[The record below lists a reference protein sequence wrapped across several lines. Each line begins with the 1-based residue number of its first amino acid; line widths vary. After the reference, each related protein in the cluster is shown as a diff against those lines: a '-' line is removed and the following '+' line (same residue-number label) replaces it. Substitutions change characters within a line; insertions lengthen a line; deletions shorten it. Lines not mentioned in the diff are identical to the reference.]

1 MNPLNQFLAKN
12 GKLGWYNTFRKHV
25 TMSTS
30 STNAKLV
37 LIGDSII
44 ADFENADFDN
54 AFLINSFC
62 LFAL

>member
-37 LIGDSII
+37 LTGDSII
-44 ADFENADFDN
+44 VDFDN
-54 AFLINSFC
+54 AFLINPFC

>member
-44 ADFENADFDN
+44 ADFDN
-54 AFLINSFC
+54 AFLINPFC